1 MKSCSSLRM
10 TPCTE
15 LSVTLAGFIYLS
27 HYCDIPG
34 KPLKVGSCIVIYK
47 SRAHN
52 SSWWESMSAGAGGCW
67 SRVQSQEVINAVLCF
82 LFLGPQPMEWFHHIE
97 GESST
102 SANITPSR
110 LLEVCLFNDSINHH
124 QCFRAFARKNVQFI
138 INKVTGDHGCGSAQ
152 EPGLNWLS
160 FLFFQATNLEFDQL
174 FSMNKVKISEDK
186 GFSRREHSQRKSLGR
201 DCSINGSLCNGE
213 MMTQ

>member
-34 KPLKVGSCIVIYK
+34 KPLKVGSCIVIYR

-67 SRVQSQEVINAVLCF
+67 SHVQSQEVINAVLCF

-138 INKVTGDHGCGSAQ
+138 NKVTGDHGCESAQ
-152 EPGLNWLS
+152 EPGLNFYFSKLQTLS
-160 FLFFQATNLEFDQL
+160 LINCFQWIKSKSVKTKDLAEGNTNRYL
-174 FSMNKVKISEDK
+174 
-186 GFSRREHSQRKSLGR
+186 
-201 DCSINGSLCNGE
+201 CS
-213 MMTQ
+213 